1 MKGKESHSTITYAAS
16 SVAALTV
23 QVSRVSYHSN
33 IELWGFPGGTK
44 ALTVTRRE
52 SQ

>member
-23 QVSRVSYHSN
+23 QVSSVSYHSN
-33 IELWGFPGGTK
+33 IEFWSFLGGTK